1 MTPWSFVVAGILL
14 IVVGFAAMFNY
25 RGLGDWYR
33 KSGYRLI
40 GREGWATERG
50 TKWDRFSFKC
60 GIGLGVVLLLTGLLS
75 F

>member
-1 MTPWSFVVAGILL
+1 MSNF
-14 IVVGFAAMFNY
+14 

-40 GREGWATERG
+40 GRENWATERRM
-50 TKWDRFSFKC
+50 KWDRFSFKC
-60 GIGLGVVLLLTGLLS
+60 GIALGVVLLLSGLLS